1 MKKLLVTLSLVSVA
15 LAGVLHGNYIQNEWA
30 EDSAMIEAYKDLY
43 PETMPL
49 DPMVDYP
56 FQ

>member
-1 MKKLLVTLSLVSVA
+1 MKKLLVTLCLVSVA
-15 LAGVLHGNYIQNEWA
+15 LAGVLHDNYIQNERA

-43 PETMPL
+43 QEPMPF

-56 FQ
+56 F

>member
-43 PETMPL
+43 PETMPF

-56 FQ
+56 F